1 MIANIDIYILYSYKL
16 GDMLIMKDWA
26 VILGASSGFGAA
38 ACREL
43 ASHGINIYGIHL
55 DRKTT
60 MDSVNSL
67 VDDLKGAN
75 VDVYFKNMSATDD
88 EKRRLVIDEL
98 KSFGNIH
105 VKVLMHSLAFGA
117 LKPVI
122 DGLAENTIQQRQI
135 EMTLDVMASSIIYWT
150 QDLFQSGLLKKG
162 SQIFAMTSS
171 GGHRQWRYYG
181 AISAAK
187 ASLESYCR
195 QLAFELSKYGIAA
208 NAIQAGVTDTP
219 ALRKIPENE
228 KMIELALQLNP
239 GNRLTVPEDVAKTIS
254 LLGLSGNSWL
264 TGNTIRV
271 DGGEDI
277 TG

>member
-1 MIANIDIYILYSYKL
+1 
-16 GDMLIMKDWA
+16 
-26 VILGASSGFGAA
+26 
-38 ACREL
+38 
-43 ASHGINIYGIHL
+43 
-55 DRKTT
+55 

-67 VDDLKGAN
+67 VDDLKGEN
-75 VDVYFKNMSATDD
+75 VEVYFKNISATDD

-122 DGLAENTIQQRQI
+122 DGLVENTIQQRQI

-150 QDLFQSGLLKKG
+150 QDLFQGGLIREG

-171 GGHRQWRYYG
+171 GGHRHWKSYG
-181 AISAAK
+181 AVSAAK

-195 QLAFELSKYGIAA
+195 QLAFELSEYGIAV

-228 KMIELALQLNP
+228 KMIDLALQLNP
-239 GNRLTVPEDVAKTIS
+239 GNRLTLPEDVAKTIS

>member
-1 MIANIDIYILYSYKL
+1 MIVNIGIYILYSYKL
-16 GDMLIMKDWA
+16 GDILIMKDWA

-43 ASHGINIYGIHL
+43 ASCGVNIYGIHL

-60 MDSVNSL
+60 MGSVNAL
-67 VDDLKGAN
+67 VDDLMRENIK
-75 VDVYFKNMSATDD
+75 VCFKNMNATDS
-88 EKRRLVIDEL
+88 EKRKMVIDEL
-98 KSFGNIH
+98 KSFGEMH
-105 VKVLMHSLAFGA
+105 VRVLMHSLAFGA
-117 LKPVI
+117 LRPVI
-122 DGLAENTIQQRQI
+122 DSSPDNTIQQRQI
-135 EMTLDVMASSIIYWT
+135 EMTLDVMANSIIYWT
-150 QDLFQSGLLKKG
+150 QDLFNAGLLKKG

-171 GGHRQWRYYG
+171 GGRRQWKSYG
-181 AISAAK
+181 AVSAAK

-195 QLAFELSKYGIAA
+195 QLAIELSKHGIAA

-228 KMIELALQLNP
+228 KMIEMALQINP
-239 GNRLTVPEDVAKTIS
+239 GNRLTVPEDVAKIIA
-254 LLGLSGNSWL
+254 LLGLSENSWL